1 MKSTKNK
8 LYTII
13 FIFIFF
19 NIELSSQSIQWNP
32 KETGY
37 YQIIDNELIF
47 KSTKGKKDLIILS
60 KKDISPNN
68 GKPLE
73 IKNYSFSKDRE
84 KILIFTNTKK
94 VWRYETKGDYWVF
107 NLKNK
112 ELKKLGNTLPESSLM
127 FAKFSPDGKNIAYV
141 SKENSETNTIR
152 NSSTNANIYIENL
165 TKNTIKKSRIK

>member
-47 KSTKGKKDLIILS
+47 KSTKGKKDLIILN
-60 KKDISPNN
+60 KKP
-68 GKPLE
+68 
-73 IKNYSFSKDRE
+73 
-84 KILIFTNTKK
+84 
-94 VWRYETKGDYWVF
+94 
-107 NLKNK
+107 
-112 ELKKLGNTLPESSLM
+112 SLQ
-127 FAKFSPDGKNIAYV
+127 S
-141 SKENSETNTIR
+141 
-152 NSSTNANIYIENL
+152 NSS
-165 TKNTIKKSRIK
+165 S

>member
-47 KSTKGKKDLIILS
+47 KSTKGKKDLIILN

-73 IKNYSFSKDRE
+73 IKNYSFSKDRD

-165 TKNTIKKSRIK
+165 TKNTIKKNY

>member
-1 MKSTKNK
+1 M
-8 LYTII
+8 
-13 FIFIFF
+13 
-19 NIELSSQSIQWNP
+19 SSQSIQWNP

-47 KSTKGKKDLIILS
+47 KSTKRKKDLIILS

-107 NLKNK
+107 DLKTK
-112 ELKKLGNTLPESSLM
+112 KLIKLGNNLPESSLM
-127 FAKFSPDGKNIAYV
+127 FAKFSPDGKNVAYV
-141 SKENSETNTIR
+141 SKENSVKNAVR
-152 NSSTNANIYIENL
+152 NSSTTVSYTHL
-165 TKNTIKKSRIK
+165 TLPTICSV